1 MSEQPFVSVVT
12 PVYNGGRF
20 LVECIE
26 SVLSQ
31 SHRNLEYVILDNAST
46 DETPAILER
55 FSRQDPRIRVS
66 RNDETLW
73 VIDNWNSALELISP
87 DSRYCKI
94 LHADDTMQ
102 PDCLERLVAVGE
114 RHPSAGVFGSPR
126 LRGDIVECEGLP
138 RGRECFD
145 GREVAGLFMR
155 QEVFALAPSS
165 AMFRSDLVRARRPFY
180 PSEFLHADLA
190 VTFELLAASDFGF
203 VDEVL
208 SFSRTHADSITST
221 VAEKRR
227 TLFAE
232 WLPMLH
238 RYGPAILAPRE
249 LEEAEAAFLRRYYRL
264 IVRGFLTRREPAFMD
279 YHLTAL
285 RRIGRL
291 PGIVDIAIALG
302 GEARASFANPGKALR
317 QLTESLGRRIGR
329 PLA

>member
-1 MSEQPFVSVVT
+1 MPTQPLVSVVT

-26 SVLSQ
+26 SVLAQ
-31 SHRNLEYVILDNAST
+31 SHANLEHVVLDNAST

-55 FSRQDPRIRVS
+55 YRREDPRIRGF

-73 VIDNWNSALELISP
+73 VIDNWNSALERISP
-87 DSRYCKI
+87 ESRYCKI

-114 RHPSAGVFGSPR
+114 RNPSVGVLGSPR
-126 LRGDIVECEGLP
+126 LRGDTVECEGLP

-145 GREVAGLFMR
+145 GREVARWFLR

-190 VTFELLAASDFGF
+190 VTFDLLATCDFGF
-203 VDEVL
+203 VDGVL
-208 SFSRTHADSITST
+208 SFSRTHADSITAT

-232 WLPMLH
+232 WLPMLR
-238 RYGPAILAPRE
+238 RYGPAILPSSE
-249 LEEAEAAFLRRYYRL
+249 QMEVEEIFLRRYYRM
-264 IVRGFLTRREPAFMD
+264 IVRAFLTRREPAFMD

-285 RRIGRL
+285 RKVGRL
-291 PGIVDIAIALG
+291 PGVVDIAIALAAEVG
-302 GEARASFANPGKALR
+302 ASVANPGKAFR
-317 QLTESLGRRIGR
+317 QLAGSVR
-329 PLA
+329 A